1 MIDALSLLPEHHQK
15 QFDSRF
21 RIVLIAAQRAKHIM
35 RGAPTPGSSK
45 FIKETS
51 SALEQV
57 LNGEVNYYMGE
68 EAREAIKQAKGSGER
83 EFDPAL
89 LAQADENAKEIQK
102 ELSVYIDDSP
112 KTEDSGV
119 EEAVTDEVV
128 AEDSVAGES
137 V

>member
-1 MIDALSLLPEHHQK
+1 MIDALSLLPEHHQT

-35 RGAPTPGSSK
+35 RGAPTPGSNK

-51 SALEQV
+51 SALEEV
-57 LNGEVNYYMGE
+57 LNGDVKYFMGE
-68 EAREAIKQAKGSGER
+68 DARQAIKQAKGSAER

-89 LAQADENAKEIQK
+89 LAQTDENAKEIQK

-112 KTEDSGV
+112 KTEEAVADDAVV
-119 EEAVTDEVV
+119 EEG
-128 AEDSVAGES
+128 S
-137 V
+137 